1 MEKHNPKRFYH
12 NLGIILTAVLLCV
25 LVINLALPKKSFS
38 EKENRVLASFPSF
51 SMSGFTGGRLETQI
65 EDYAN
70 DHFMLRDLWVSFRS
84 NFNRLLGKSEQ
95 NGVYLGKDGYLLES
109 FAVPDDSFTAGVSD
123 ALSDFAM
130 GHPSLNM
137 YMLLAPTSVNILKD
151 HLPAFAP
158 EADQDHYIDTI
169 RTNVTSAGMRF
180 IDVRDTF
187 RSRPDEQLYYRTDHH
202 WTTLGAYYAYN
213 LLAQEMQFDASLV
226 TYEKLP
232 ASTRFQGTLAAKSG
246 FRQNLYDELDV
257 FLPTDATSY
266 EYVVTYV
273 DDRKKVASFYAS
285 EKLATRDKYA
295 MFFDGNHAQVR
306 IYTPAAEDR
315 TLLVIKD
322 SYANSLV
329 PFLSPNY
336 RNIIMIDPR
345 YYYGSLDD
353 LIAADEV
360 DDVLFLYNANTFFSD
375 NSLEL
380 LLAP

>member
-1 MEKHNPKRFYH
+1 MEKRTAKKFYH
-12 NLGIILTAVLLCV
+12 SMGIILSAVLLCV
-25 LVINLALPKKSFS
+25 LIINLVIPKKDFS

-51 SMSGFTGGRLETQI
+51 SASGFTSGRLEKQI

-70 DHFMLRDLWVSFRS
+70 DHFMLRDLWVSFRA
-84 NFNRLLGKSEQ
+84 NLNRLLGKTEQ
-95 NGVYLGKDGYLLES
+95 NGVYLGKDSYLLES
-109 FAVPDDSFTAGVSD
+109 FNVPDENFTSGVGN
-123 ALSDFAM
+123 ALSSFALD
-130 GHPSLNM
+130 HPSVKM
-137 YMLLAPTSVNILKD
+137 YMLLAPTAVNILKD
-151 HLPAFAP
+151 HLPSFAP
-158 EADQDHYIDTI
+158 ETDQDQYIDMI
-169 RTNVTSAGMRF
+169 RTNITNAGMTF

-187 RSRPDEQLYYRTDHH
+187 RSHPDEQLYYRTDHH

-213 LLAQEMQFDASLV
+213 ILAQDMMLDPSLV

-246 FRQNLYDELDV
+246 FRQSLYEELDV
-257 FLPTDATSY
+257 FLPVDATSY

-295 MFFDGNHAQVR
+295 MFFDGNHAQVK
-306 IYTPAAEDR
+306 IYTPAADDR

-345 YYYGSLDD
+345 YYYGALDD

-360 DDVLFLYNANTFFSD
+360 DEVLFLYNANTFFSD